1 LNYLSVY
8 SNQNKEGEN
17 SMDWDGIDLREFERM
32 EGKFIPTSFKNFF
45 IDQGTGEKIKTETT
59 DFTVKGIRLLIPAS
73 SAIFQV
79 GDGLIIY
86 PADEKFKL
94 VGEVIYVAALSKD
107 TLYAGIR
114 FLRTKSLDEYIKI
127 LDETI
132 Q

>member
-1 LNYLSVY
+1 
-8 SNQNKEGEN
+8 
-17 SMDWDGIDLREFERM
+17 MDWDGIDLREFERM
-32 EGKFIPTSFKNFF
+32 EGKLIPTSLKNLF

-59 DFTVKGIRLLIPAS
+59 DFTVKGVRLLIPAS

-86 PADEKFKL
+86 PADQKFKL

-127 LDETI
+127 LDEPI
-132 Q
+132 